1 MLKNA
6 INTILNENANT
17 DSRNKIIRQ
26 YCLWSGALYLTG
38 GLLTGT
44 AAAWI
49 IAYMWHVYNNINQ
62 YTQNNGS
69 IGVVL
74 AMIVF
79 ALMTCCL
86 LLVTLTAFARMVR
99 RLCAFANPSKVR
111 CAELTIT
118 GKSQKSVDDTQYS
131 ISQFRVNA
139 KTDKGIAH
147 ADCLSKTYSEV
158 IPGQT
163 CGLFYSLDGK
173 VVKVSISEKQTKT
186 ETKQSCR

>member
-17 DSRNKIIRQ
+17 DSRKKIIRQ

-49 IAYMWHVYNNINQ
+49 ISYMWNVHNNINQ

-69 IGVVL
+69 TGIVL

-79 ALMTCCL
+79 ALMACCL
-86 LLVTLTAFARMVR
+86 LLVTLTAFARVTV
-99 RLCAFANPSKVR
+99 RLCALIKPSKVR
-111 CAELTIT
+111 CAELIIT
-118 GKSQKSVDDTQYS
+118 GKSQKSADDAQYS
-131 ISQFRVNA
+131 ISQFLVNA
-139 KTDKGIAH
+139 KTDKGIIH
-147 ADCLSKTYSEV
+147 ADCLSKIYSNI

-163 CGLFYSLDGK
+163 CGLFYSVDGK
-173 VVKVSISEKQTKT
+173 IVKVSISEEQTKT
-186 ETKQSCR
+186 ETK

>member
-6 INTILNENANT
+6 INTTLNENANT
-17 DSRNKIIRQ
+17 DSRKKIIRQ
-26 YCLWSGALYLTG
+26 YCLWSGMLYLTG
-38 GLLTGT
+38 GLLAGT

-49 IAYMWHVYNNINQ
+49 IAYMWHVHKNINQ

-69 IGVVL
+69 TGIVL

-79 ALMTCCL
+79 ALMACCL
-86 LLVTLTAFARMVR
+86 LLVTLTSFARVTV
-99 RLCAFANPSKVR
+99 RLCALIKPSKVR

-118 GKSQKSVDDTQYS
+118 GKYQKSADDTQYS

-139 KTDKGIAH
+139 KTDKGIIY
-147 ADCLSKTYSEV
+147 ADCLSKTYSNI

-163 CGLFYSLDGK
+163 CGLFYSVDGK
-173 VVKVSISEKQTKT
+173 IVKVNISEEQTKT
-186 ETKQSCR
+186 ETK

>member
-17 DSRNKIIRQ
+17 DSRKKIIRQ

-79 ALMTCCL
+79 SLMACCL
-86 LLVTLTAFARMVR
+86 LLVTLTAFSRVTV
-99 RLCAFANPSKVR
+99 RLCAFIKPSKFR
-111 CAELTIT
+111 CVKLTIT
-118 GKSQKSVDDTQYS
+118 GK
-131 ISQFRVNA
+131 A
-139 KTDKGIAH
+139 
-147 ADCLSKTYSEV
+147 
-158 IPGQT
+158 
-163 CGLFYSLDGK
+163 
-173 VVKVSISEKQTKT
+173 VKVSLSEK
-186 ETKQSCR
+186 